1 MLRQMKPVL
10 INCARY
16 GTLFCGAELTQ
27 QWYLRKYVPQQEGSR
42 VQDLDRKKLTNMAVF
57 GYAIAPNYMTLFY
70 KWLEPR
76 FPGTAFRTI
85 VTKVAIDQTVL
96 TIPILCMFFPYMSW
110 CEGKED
116 IFKEFMDKFWLT
128 YMVSCCWWLPA
139 QALNFSLVPPHYRI
153 LFNGAAGFV
162 WAFILC
168 IIKRQ
173 GEEDEEGE
181 KEK

>member
-1 MLRQMKPVL
+1 
-10 INCARY
+10 
-16 GTLFCGAELTQ
+16 
-27 QWYLRKYVPQQEGSR
+27 
-42 VQDLDRKKLTNMAVF
+42 
-57 GYAIAPNYMTLFY
+57 MTLFY

-76 FPGTAFRTI
+76 FPGTAFR
-85 VTKVAIDQTVL
+85 
-96 TIPILCMFFPYMSW
+96 FFPYMSW